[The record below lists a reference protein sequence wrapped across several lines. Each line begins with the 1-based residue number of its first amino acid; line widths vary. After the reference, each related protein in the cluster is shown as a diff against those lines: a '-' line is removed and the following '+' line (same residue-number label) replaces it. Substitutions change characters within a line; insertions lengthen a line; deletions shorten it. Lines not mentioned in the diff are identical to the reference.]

1 MKFTGTLVPHGKT
14 ATGISVPD
22 EIVEALGADPKA
34 SATFDGLSYT
44 HRKEWVRWVEE
55 AKKPETRAARLV
67 KTVESLREGKKAR
80 LSKRALVLPPCHR

>member
-1 MKFTGTLVPHGKT
+1 
-14 ATGISVPD
+14 
-22 EIVEALGADPKA
+22 
-34 SATFDGLSYT
+34 
-44 HRKEWVRWVEE
+44 VRWVEE